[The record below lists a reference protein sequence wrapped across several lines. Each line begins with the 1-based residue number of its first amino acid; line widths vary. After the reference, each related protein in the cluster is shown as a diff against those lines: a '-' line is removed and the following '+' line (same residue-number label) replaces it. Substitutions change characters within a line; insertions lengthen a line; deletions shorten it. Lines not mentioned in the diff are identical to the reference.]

1 MLNAIRILLEVLV
14 FLLLPGDIDRLL
26 LPFLLDPARR
36 LLLDRKGLQL
46 RVVLAQGKLKLHIK
60 ILAHVLKSHHR
71 FLYQRVRIPK
81 TLPVL
86 GQLRLQNGA
95 LTLQSFPPFLDNHS
109 VLDQLL
115 STPDNRVLNVRFPS
129 TQR

>member
-1 MLNAIRILLEVLV
+1 MLRHV
-14 FLLLPGDIDRLL
+14 G
-26 LPFLLDPARR
+26 
-36 LLLDRKGLQL
+36 KGYK
-46 RVVLAQGKLKLHIK
+46 VTGYDCKGELKLHIK